1 MRRRKMKRWNQNESP
16 IRPGPVPGLFFGILV
31 AAFLASSAPATH

>member
-1 MRRRKMKRWNQNESP
+1 MEQNKGP
-16 IRPGPVPGLFFGILV
+16 IRPGPVPGLFFGIFG